1 MPPTFNSLFFLMD
14 GSLGK
19 QKERFYLRMLLSLR
33 CGGVLDPPPFALVQI
48 EWFPPAVE
56 NSTARLLSG
65 TALAVL
71 EPPAQADNMLFQ

>member
-1 MPPTFNSLFFLMD
+1 M
-14 GSLGK
+14 
-19 QKERFYLRMLLSLR
+19 LSLR

-48 EWFPPAVE
+48 ERFPPAVE